1 MVAAKSILS
10 MTDDYPLEDFDAV
23 AIFCLVINF
32 QRHHSHIIT
41 FAAVVC
47 YISLCGAAISLN

>member
-1 MVAAKSILS
+1 MSILS
-10 MTDDYPLEDFDAV
+10 MTDDYPLEDFGAA

-47 YISLCGAAISLN
+47 YISLCGATISLN